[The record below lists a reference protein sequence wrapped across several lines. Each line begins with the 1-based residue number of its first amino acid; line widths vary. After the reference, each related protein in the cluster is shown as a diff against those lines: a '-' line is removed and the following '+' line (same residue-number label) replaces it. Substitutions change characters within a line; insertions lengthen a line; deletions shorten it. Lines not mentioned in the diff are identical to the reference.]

1 MEPILTVT
9 LNPSLDVTT
18 SVEQLMAQQKLRCDP
33 PRYDPGGGGINVSRA
48 INELGGHSCAYVAIA
63 GGTGR
68 HLHGLLKD
76 AGISVEMRELQGET
90 RSTFQVM
97 EKSTGEQYRFI
108 LPGPEQT
115 AELGESL
122 LADLIKCIR
131 TAKFRFV
138 VASGSLPPGFAEDF
152 YAKLAERMREMDVKL
167 IVDTSGA
174 ALKSVLT
181 ARPFLIK
188 PDRYEAQSLLGLTR
202 DGSTSAEDLAEHLIN
217 QQAAEVAIVT
227 LGSEGAVIATA
238 DMKLHIRPPKVEVRS
253 AVGAGDSFIGAL
265 TLGLAS
271 GWSLENAGRYAVAAA
286 ASAVTTEASALCR
299 RSQTDNFLKQM
310 RDSTASAR

>member
-1 MEPILTVT
+1 MEPILTIT
-9 LNPSLDVTT
+9 LNPSLDLTT
-18 SVEQLMAQQKLRCDP
+18 SVEQLMAHQKLRCDP

-48 INELGGHSCAYVAIA
+48 INELGGQSCAYVALA
-63 GGTGR
+63 GETGR
-68 HLHGLLKD
+68 HLYGLLED
-76 AGISVEMRELQGET
+76 TGISVERRELRGET

-97 EKSTGEQYRFI
+97 ENSTGKQYRFV
-108 LPGPEQT
+108 LPGPDQT
-115 AELGESL
+115 AELGETL
-122 LADLIKCIR
+122 LDDLVKYVR
-131 TAKFRFV
+131 TTKFSFV

-152 YAKLAERMREMDVKL
+152 YAKLVARMREMDVKI

-174 ALKSVLT
+174 ALKAVLA

-202 DGSTSAEDLAEHLIN
+202 DGSMSADDLVEHLIN

-265 TLGLAS
+265 TLALAS
-271 GWSLENAGRYAVAAA
+271 GWSLEDSAQYAVAAA

-299 RSQTDNFLKQM
+299 RSQTDNFLKQI